1 MESDP
6 LFKKLNRRKKAYQEV
21 ADLIRGEILKGRL
34 TLAQRLP
41 TEEQLAE
48 QFGVSRSVVREA
60 IRILELTG
68 FLKVSKGAKGGIFV
82 AQDYDRPVIDS
93 IGNMMQAGDI
103 KFVDLFTVRRI
114 IESYAVQHLARAGSA
129 ADFAQL
135 HAILAEQAAAAARGE
150 NIRSYNIRFH
160 RLIVRL
166 TDNALLAVVGETA
179 IALITEQLAE
189 VASTDLSGEH
199 LEMHGQLL
207 DALTARDAG
216 LADEVLARD
225 ISSLERV
232 MASRLPH
239 LLARPA
245 TQPDRTA

>member
-1 MESDP
+1 MKSGP
-6 LFKKLNRRKKAYQEV
+6 LFKKLHRRKKAYQEV
-21 ADLIRGEILKGRL
+21 ADLMRGEILKGRL

-60 IRILELTG
+60 IRTLELTG

-93 IGNMMQAGDI
+93 IGTMVQAGDI
-103 KFVDLFTVRRI
+103 SFVDLFTVRRV
-114 IESYAVQHLARAGSA
+114 IESYAVQHLARKRSD
-129 ADFAQL
+129 ADLAQL
-135 HAILAEQAAAAARGE
+135 RAILAEQEAAATRGE

-166 TDNALLAVVGETA
+166 IDNALLAVVGETA
-179 IALITEQLAE
+179 IALITEQLVE
-189 VASTDLSGEH
+189 VASAELSKEH
-199 LEMHGQLL
+199 FEMHRQLL
-207 DALTARDAG
+207 DALTARDAR
-216 LADEVLARD
+216 LADEVLTQD
-225 ISSLERV
+225 IGSLERV

-245 TQPDRTA
+245 AQLVSVG